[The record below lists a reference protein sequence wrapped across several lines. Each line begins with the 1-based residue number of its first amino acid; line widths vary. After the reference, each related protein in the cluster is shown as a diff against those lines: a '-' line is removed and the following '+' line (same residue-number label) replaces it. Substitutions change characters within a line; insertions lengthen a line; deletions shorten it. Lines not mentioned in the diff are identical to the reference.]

1 MEIINERPPHMS
13 QADYKTY
20 LKGQK
25 RFIKHNRAIPID
37 RKKLAKITMN
47 GIKKQGK
54 KA

>member
-1 MEIINERPPHMS
+1 MEIINERPPHMT

-25 RFIKHNRAIPID
+25 RFIKYNRAIRVEAIPQ
-37 RKKLAKITMN
+37 TY
-47 GIKKQGK
+47 K